1 MKKGKIFTNCLLSV
15 WTLCMAVAF
24 VSCSSDSN
32 DIIDN
37 EIEPAI
43 SSVDAKDSF
52 SMVLKAFS
60 NGKDI
65 TVDGEVNNTTLFVF
79 DENNDF
85 YKQVNVD
92 KTYLLEQKEIKFE
105 CPGSDYVTVI
115 AWSGLSAENE
125 EISTLNSS
133 NIISDLQIRLKENN
147 GVVSALPGDL
157 FYGQAKIY
165 SMNPATKANIQ
176 EVKIE
181 RKVTALNLTTTGII
195 KVYDSKEGNYFYKVK
210 NTKSAF
216 DHNGNLTGADV
227 EYIIPASVN
236 EKGELVSEKTS
247 ILAGSTIAIE
257 LYKDNKMIFSSEN
270 VKNAETLAATAGKQ
284 LNINFNL
291 SRKSYEIVV
300 TSWGSIVTNVI
311 VG

>member
-15 WTLCMAVAF
+15 WTLCMLVAF
-24 VSCSSDSN
+24 ASCSSDSN

-37 EIEPAI
+37 EIEPVVSKA
-43 SSVDAKDSF
+43 SF

-65 TVDGEVNNTTLFVF
+65 TVDGEVNNTTLFIF

-85 YKQVNVD
+85 YQQINVD
-92 KTYLLEQKEIKFE
+92 KTYLLEQKEIQID
-105 CPGSDYVTVI
+105 CPGSDYITVI
-115 AWSGLSAENE
+115 AWSGLSSENE
-125 EISTLNSS
+125 EISALNSS
-133 NIISDLQIRLKENN
+133 NIISDLQIRLKQNN

-165 SMNPATKANIQ
+165 KSNPATKATVQ

-181 RKVTALNLTTTGII
+181 RKVAALNLTTKGIV

-210 NTKSAF
+210 NTKCSF
-216 DHNGNLTGADV
+216 DHNGNLTGSDV

-247 ILAGSTIAIE
+247 ILAGSNISIE
-257 LYKDNKMIFSSEN
+257 LYKDNKMILSSEN
-270 VKNAETLAATAGKQ
+270 VKNAEILSASAGKQ

-291 SRKSYEIVV
+291 SRQSYEIYV
-300 TSWGSIVTNVI
+300 TSWGSVVANVV

>member
-15 WTLCMAVAF
+15 WTLCMVVAF

-37 EIEPAI
+37 EIEPVVSRA
-43 SSVDAKDSF
+43 SF

-65 TVDGEVNNTTLFVF
+65 TVDGEVNNTTLFIF

-85 YKQVNVD
+85 YQQVNVD
-92 KTYLLEQKEIKFE
+92 KTYLLEQKEIQID
-105 CPGSDYVTVI
+105 CPGSDYITVI
-115 AWSGLSAENE
+115 AWSGLSSENE
-125 EISTLNSS
+125 EISALNSS
-133 NIISDLQIRLKENN
+133 NIISDLQIRLKQNN

-165 SMNPATKANIQ
+165 STNPATKANVQ

-181 RKVTALNLTTTGII
+181 RKVAALNLTTTGII

-210 NTKSAF
+210 NTKSSF
-216 DHNGNLTGADV
+216 DHNGNLTGSDV

-236 EKGELVSEKTS
+236 DKGELVSEKTS
-247 ILAGSTIAIE
+247 VLAGSDISIE
-257 LYKDNKMIFSSEN
+257 LYKDNKMILSSEN
-270 VKNAETLAATAGKQ
+270 VKNAKTLATTAGKQ
-284 LNINFNL
+284 LNIDFNL
-291 SRKSYEIVV
+291 ARQSYEIVV
-300 TSWGSIVTNVI
+300 TSWGSVVSNVI

>member
-15 WTLCMAVAF
+15 WTLCMVVAF

-37 EIEPAI
+37 EIEPVVSRA
-43 SSVDAKDSF
+43 SF

-65 TVDGEVNNTTLFVF
+65 TVDEEVNNTTLFIF

-85 YKQVNVD
+85 YQQVNVD
-92 KTYLLEQKEIKFE
+92 KTYLLEQKEIQID
-105 CPGSDYVTVI
+105 CPGSDYITVI
-115 AWSGLSAENE
+115 AWSGLSSENE
-125 EISTLNSS
+125 EISALNSS
-133 NIISDLQIRLKENN
+133 NIISDLQIRLKQNN

-165 SMNPATKANIQ
+165 STNPATKANVQ

-181 RKVTALNLTTTGII
+181 RKVAALNLTTTGII

-210 NTKSAF
+210 NTKSSF
-216 DHNGNLTGADV
+216 DHNGNLTGSDV

-236 EKGELVSEKTS
+236 DKGELVSEKTS
-247 ILAGSTIAIE
+247 VLAGSDISIE
-257 LYKDNKMIFSSEN
+257 LYKDNKMILSSEN
-270 VKNAETLAATAGKQ
+270 VKNAKTLATTAGKQ
-284 LNINFNL
+284 LNIDFNL
-291 SRKSYEIVV
+291 ARQSYEIVV
-300 TSWGSIVTNVI
+300 TSWGSVVSNVI